1 MASGAVKRATLVGVQ
16 GGKPCWGAT
25 CARVPAQISE
35 GATPPMAI
43 HNGCIDKL
51 RRTHYTF
58 VRYEVA
64 NKSNKAL
71 LLKKVTKHSGTKVGV
86 LSMGKSVSFCKGK
99 GSLAHN
105 NREFFTNNVDQSRT
119 PSNIVYKQEP
129 IAEAY
134 EKLFGEEVRRYN
146 EGKKP
151 SRQIP
156 DYMEHIRKSKN
167 GEKLFYENVVQVG
180 TMYSCPVGS
189 ADGETASKIL
199 DEYMRGFE
207 QRNPNI
213 YVFNAVLHL
222 DEATPHLHIDWIPIA
237 RDYKNG
243 LQIRN
248 SLDKALKQQGI
259 DGTGGKKGNS
269 TQNWQEQ
276 ERRSLIS
283 VMERYG
289 WEYEASLD
297 TDRGNLTVDQY
308 KAMVEEVDHR
318 IEALPDQIE
327 KKAVPLSKDKVMVSA
342 SDLEALEQ
350 RANLTQTRETVT
362 GHLRDYRAEREMEI
376 VTYVSDKKQEA
387 ELEAQKMLEAIKKK
401 KAEAEKDAS
410 AAFSMKQ
417 NLGRDLAE
425 VRNLKSEYKKLYE
438 AQRGLNEAYKEVTAE
453 NARLKAENGSLRTQ
467 IDDLKAEIGKRV
479 QEAVEPLKTEIE
491 ALKTRLR
498 GAYEVLTD
506 IVKAVGMM
514 KYDKKSG
521 FGVDKLTKKQDR
533 LIDSVADL
541 GVSRA
546 EKEGFSDL
554 AEDMQKHIGVSPE
567 LKKLIGPTER
577 GIER

>member
-1 MASGAVKRATLVGVQ
+1 
-16 GGKPCWGAT
+16 
-25 CARVPAQISE
+25 
-35 GATPPMAI
+35 
-43 HNGCIDKL
+43 
-51 RRTHYTF
+51 
-58 VRYEVA
+58 
-64 NKSNKAL
+64 
-71 LLKKVTKHSGTKVGV
+71 
-86 LSMGKSVSFCKGK
+86 MGKSVSFCKGK

-105 NREFFTNNVDQSRT
+105 NREFSTNNVDKSRT
-119 PSNIVYKQEP
+119 PLNIVYKQEP

-156 DYMEHIRKSKN
+156 DYMEHIRQSKN

-308 KAMVEEVDHR
+308 KAMVEEVDNR
-318 IEALPDQIE
+318 VNALPDQIE
-327 KKAVPLSKDKVMVSA
+327 RKSVPLSKDKVMVSV
-342 SDLEALEQ
+342 SDLDALEQ
-350 RANLTQTRETVT
+350 RAKLTQTRETVT
-362 GHLRDYRAEREMEI
+362 EHLRDYRAEKQME
-376 VTYVSDKKQEA
+376 VATYVSDKKQEA
-387 ELEAQKMLEAIKKK
+387 EQEAQKMLEAVKKK

-410 AAFSMKQ
+410 AALSMKQ
-417 NLGRDLAE
+417 TLGRELAE
-425 VRNLKSEYKKLYE
+425 VRRVKGEYDKLY
-438 AQRGLNEAYKEVTAE
+438 ASQKGLNDAYEEVVAE
-453 NARLKAENGSLRTQ
+453 NSRLKAENGSLRAQ
-467 IDDLKAEIGKRV
+467 IADLRAEIGKRV

-491 ALKTRLR
+491 ALKSRLR
-498 GAYEVLTD
+498 GAYESLAD

-514 KYDKKSG
+514 KYDDRDG
-521 FGVDKLTKKQDR
+521 FKVGSLTKKQDR

-541 GVSRA
+541 GISRA
-546 EKEGFSDL
+546 KKEGFSDL
-554 AEDMQKHIGVSPE
+554 AEDMQKHVGVSPE

-577 GIER
+577 GRDR

>member
-1 MASGAVKRATLVGVQ
+1 
-16 GGKPCWGAT
+16 
-25 CARVPAQISE
+25 
-35 GATPPMAI
+35 
-43 HNGCIDKL
+43 
-51 RRTHYTF
+51 
-58 VRYEVA
+58 
-64 NKSNKAL
+64 
-71 LLKKVTKHSGTKVGV
+71 
-86 LSMGKSVSFCKGK
+86 MGKSVSFCKGK
-99 GSLAHN
+99 GSMAHN
-105 NREFFTNNVDQSRT
+105 NREFITSNVDQSRT
-119 PSNIVYKQEP
+119 PLNIIYKQEP

-189 ADGETASKIL
+189 TDGETASKIL

-276 ERRSLIS
+276 ERSSLIS

-289 WEYEASLD
+289 WQYEASLD
-297 TDRGNLTVDQY
+297 TDRGNLIVDQY
-308 KAMVEEVDHR
+308 KAMVEEVDNR
-318 IEALPDQIE
+318 VNALPDQIE
-327 KKAVPLSKDKVMVSA
+327 KKTVPLSKGKVMVSA

-350 RANLTQTRETVT
+350 RAKLTQTLDTVT
-362 GHLRDYRAEREMEI
+362 EHLRDYRAEKQME
-376 VTYVSDKKQEA
+376 VATYVSDKKQEA
-387 ELEAQKMLEAIKKK
+387 ELEAQKLLEAIKKK
-401 KAEAEKDAS
+401 KAEAEKDAT

-425 VRNLKSEYKKLYE
+425 ARKIKQQYEKLYE
-438 AQRGLNEAYKEVTAE
+438 TQRGLNDAYKEVVAE
-453 NARLKAENGSLRTQ
+453 NTRLKAENGSLRTQ
-467 IDDLKAEIGKRV
+467 IAELRAEIGKRI

-491 ALKTRLR
+491 ALKSRLR
-498 GAYEVLTD
+498 GAYESLTD
-506 IVKAVGMM
+506 IVKAVGMV
-514 KYDKKSG
+514 KYDDRDG
-521 FGVDKLTKKQDR
+521 FKVGSLTKKQDR

-541 GVSRA
+541 GISRA
-546 EKEGFSDL
+546 KKEGFSDL

-567 LKKLIGPTER
+567 FKKLIGSTER
-577 GIER
+577 GMER